1 MLYDKDGKIFNTE
14 GFKETRYGSS
24 QARIYERDNVLLKAY
39 KYPSEEDVDKHKIN
53 PIKRRIFE
61 DIKEMNNEN
70 IVKLLNYYYEYDKHF
85 LCPIDAYT
93 MKKENNDHVDIVEAD
108 NLYLTSSVEALDKLA
123 KELAKRRIIMWDC
136 HEKNILFSS
145 KGPTIIDVD
154 MFFKKLYS
162 KTRIE
167 IINKRQILLYLKRY
181 ALDCYSKKHP
191 TLSDGLNDEMLS
203 IMDIFNIRIN
213 SKLDLAY
220 EINKK
225 LQNKSVKKILKKDT
239 NNC

>member
-93 MKKENNDHVDIVEAD
+93 MEKENNDHVDIVEAD

-181 ALDCYSKKHP
+181 TLDCYSKKHP
-191 TLSDGLNDEMLS
+191 NPKDEMTDEIIAIS
-203 IMDIFNIRIN
+203 NIFNIRVN
-213 SKLDLAY
+213 SKIDLAH
-220 EINKK
+220 ELNKR
-225 LQNKSVKKILKKDT
+225 LQSRPIKKILKNT